1 MNNCTSGCRTKDH
14 ASYAECLQSKAPV
27 SKNST
32 QGLDPMYARQYENQ
46 AIITEYKA
54 AKSQGLQPPTSKLA
68 DIRATVAAAEK
79 KG

>member
-1 MNNCTSGCRTKDH
+1 VSNCTSGCKTKDH
-14 ASYAECLQSKAPV
+14 ATYAECLQSKAPV
-27 SKNST
+27 SRNST
-32 QGLDPMYARQYENQ
+32 QTVDSMYARHYENQ

-54 AKSQGLQPPTSKLA
+54 AKAQGLQPPTSQLA